1 MTRILAAL
9 PLLVV
14 SLVAYAVDVPEPPV
28 ESNVI
33 GTVVFILLFVGGIAA
48 FGWMVWRNEK
58 KSKQGKS

>member
-1 MTRILAAL
+1 VTRILSTL
-9 PLLVV
+9 PLLAV
-14 SLVAYAVDVPEPPV
+14 SLAAYAVDAAEPPT